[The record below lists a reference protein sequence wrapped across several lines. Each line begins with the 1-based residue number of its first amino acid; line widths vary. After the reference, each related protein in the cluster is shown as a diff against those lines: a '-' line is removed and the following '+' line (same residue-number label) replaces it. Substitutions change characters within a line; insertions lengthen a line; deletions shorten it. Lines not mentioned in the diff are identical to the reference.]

1 MKTIAIH
8 TNNQPEFDRELIA
21 GLPASGL
28 FLINP
33 PYTLQ
38 AGLKLA
44 LPQLVDILGQ
54 DRNATF
60 ALEAG

>member
-1 MKTIAIH
+1 M
-8 TNNQPEFDRELIA
+8 
-21 GLPASGL
+21 
-28 FLINP
+28 FLVNP